1 MCIPGGSSVKVRRSD
16 RLIDMTRYLLE
27 RPHQLVS
34 LTFFSKRYESAK
46 SSISEDLTILKRTF
60 KARGTGLLETVPG
73 AAGGARLIPYM
84 GQDEA
89 DALVADMVTELSQ
102 ADRYLPGGFVYMSD
116 LLGQPTTLRQIGRL
130 MATEYV
136 DTPVDAVL
144 TIATKGIPIA
154 QSVAEFLNVPF
165 AIVRHDSQISEGST
179 VSVNFVSESRQRIE
193 KMALAKRSLAAGS
206 RVLLVDDFMKG
217 GGTIGGMR
225 SLLAEFDAV
234 LAGVSVLAEG
244 AFEGNRVVPD
254 YTSLLKV
261 SATDNQIHVAPGNY
275 TQKIYT
281 PERVNLISE

>member
-1 MCIPGGSSVKVRRSD
+1 MKVRRSD

-46 SSISEDLTILKRTF
+46 SSISEDLTILKRTL

-73 AAGGARLIPYM
+73 AAGGARFVPYM
-84 GQDEA
+84 AKSEA
-89 DALVADMVTELSQ
+89 ETFVADMVTELSA

-116 LLGQPTTLRQIGRL
+116 LLGRPDVLRQTGRL
-130 MATEYV
+130 MATQYIDEPI
-136 DTPVDAVL
+136 DTVL

-154 QSVAEFLNVPF
+154 QSVASFLNVPF

-179 VSVNFVSESRQRIE
+179 VSVNFVSESSQRIE
-193 KMALAKRSLAAGS
+193 KMALSKRSLQAGS

-225 SLLAEFDAV
+225 SLLAEFDAE
-234 LAGVSVLAEG
+234 LAGVAVFAEG
-244 AFEGNRVVPD
+244 AYDGDRVVPE

-261 SATDNQIHVAPGNY
+261 AATDNQIHVESGNY
-275 TQKIYT
+275 VEKIYT
-281 PERVNLISE
+281 PKRVNQISE